1 MPNDKAKVAGGSKV
15 TQEDI
20 ARACRIDQGSVS
32 RILNKDTRDSFA
44 EDTVKKVFKVARELG
59 YLHPA
64 LVTSNRR
71 SSQRRKAGM
80 PAKVTLVIGTNTVYD
95 EGRCDVDEVSM
106 SGMLLKNFR
115 TKKQTLPLDLVR
127 FDIEL
132 DAPKLKGLICRCRIV
147 RFLDDDN
154 AFAIAVRFDSLD
166 EPNAEKLKSFLK

>member
-1 MPNDKAKVAGGSKV
+1 MNEKTAVKGGDKV

-20 ARACRIDQGSVS
+20 ARICKIDQGSVS

-44 EDTVKKVFKVARELG
+44 EDTVRKVFKVARELG

-71 SSQRRKAGM
+71 QSQRRKAGI
-80 PAKVTLVIGTNTVYD
+80 PARVGIVIGTNTVYD
-95 EGRCDVDEVSM
+95 EGRCDVDEISM

-127 FDIEL
+127 FDIEFE
-132 DAPKLKGLICRCRIV
+132 APKLKGMRCRCRIV
-147 RFLDDDN
+147 RFSDDDN
-154 AFAIAVRFDSLD
+154 IFAIAVRFDSLD
-166 EPNAEKLKSFLK
+166 EETAEHLKTYLR